1 MNLKYLDHQSN
12 KIRFDCKEIF
22 FDSSSWPR
30 EISQI
35 TLYLVIRKVAILLK
49 GYVDILHL
57 AICKYAKY
65 L

>member
-1 MNLKYLDHQSN
+1 MNTKYLDHQSN
-12 KIRFDCKEIF
+12 KEIF
-22 FDSSSWPR
+22 FGASSWPR

-57 AICKYAKY
+57 AISKYAKY

>member
-1 MNLKYLDHQSN
+1 MNTKYLDHQS
-12 KIRFDCKEIF
+12 RKEIF
-22 FDSSSWPR
+22 FGASSWPR